1 MKSCIFCKQAAVGK
15 IRELSSEFYKMQI
28 MLEGMDNPNLRYAE
42 PSAYADIFVELSKRN
57 AFVGDKKIL
66 EVGCGPGY
74 FIYAL
79 KKSGVDVKGIELLGL
94 PAKLGQQNKLDIRI
108 GDAFEVSK
116 HFKEKF
122 DFIISRSFF
131 VEGGIFEEYY
141 DGSNKDHLSKF
152 LFEAREITA
161 EKGVHIHQGFEKIT
175 LTEDISYTGFKPVDA
190 YDGLFGHVVTLQ
202 Y

>member
-1 MKSCIFCKQAAVGK
+1 MKQCVFCKQAAVEK
-15 IRELSSEFYKMQI
+15 IRELGSEFYKMQTL
-28 MLEGMDNPNLRYAE
+28 LESIDNPNLRYVN

-57 AFVGDKKIL
+57 AFVGDKRIL

-74 FIYAL
+74 FLYAL
-79 KKSGVDVKGIELLGL
+79 KRMGINVKGIELLGM
-94 PAKLGQQNKLDIRI
+94 PAKLGQRNNLDIRI
-108 GDAFEVSK
+108 GDAFEISR

-131 VEGGIFEEYY
+131 VEGGIFEEFY

-161 EKGVHIHQGFEKIT
+161 EGGIHIHQGFEKIT
-175 LTEDISYTGFKPVDA
+175 LTEDISHIGFKPVDE
-190 YDGLFGHVVTLQ
+190 YKGIFGHVVTLQ